1 MLDIEK
7 FDPTGAQLK
16 ELVGTPLV
24 IDNPRDEEQVKA
36 AHAKRMQLREAR
48 IAITKKGKELREDA
62 LKFQRDVIAKEK
74 ELVAIVEPEEER
86 LQAFEN
92 EAEFIKE
99 QDARRAIL
107 PRRRQQLAELGT
119 DTMTDEEVLALDGT
133 AFQTLLNK
141 KLAEKNQREA
151 KEIADRKA
159 EQDAREA
166 ELARKEAAA
175 AAEEEAK
182 KREELA
188 RQQERE
194 RIEREAK
201 EKVEREKREADE
213 LARKEAEAKVKRE
226 RTDRYREWR
235 ASFGW
240 TEETE
245 TDYIESVTTEKVILY
260 KKLGAFDLTVLH

>member
-7 FDPTGAQLK
+7 FDPTAAQLK
-16 ELVGTPLV
+16 ELVGAPL
-24 IDNPRDEEQVKA
+24 ILDNPRDEEQVKA
-36 AHAKRMQLREAR
+36 AHAKRMKLREAR
-48 IAITKKGKELREDA
+48 VNITKTGKALREDA
-62 LKFQRDVIAKEK
+62 LKFQKDVIAKER

-86 LQAFEN
+86 LQSFEN

-99 QDARRAIL
+99 QDARKALL
-107 PRRRQQLAELGT
+107 PRRRQQLAELGVEG
-119 DTMTDEEVLALDGT
+119 MTDDEILSLDGT
-133 AFQTLLNK
+133 KFQDLLNR

-175 AAEEEAK
+175 KAEEDAK

-201 EKVEREKREADE
+201 EKADREARE
-213 LARKEAEAKVKRE
+213 AEEAERKEAEAKAKRE
-226 RTDRYREWR
+226 RADRYRSWR
-235 ASFGW
+235 TSLGW
-240 TEETE
+240 TEETAHE
-245 TDYIESVTTEKVILY
+245 YHEEASTEKVILY
-260 KKLGAFDLTVLH
+260 KKLGEFDLTVLH